1 MEVRFNKKK
10 MKDYSGKMRSM
21 DFHRGDNYE
30 MNIILERPEFENKE
44 LVSILDSTGLKF
56 EIKKNKIALITDNFR
71 YGIEHSN
78 SIERNYYQLSILQ
91 ENIEAEIWKR
101 ENDLLTITYMIWS
114 ELAGKI
120 PYDSGVGYSLDK
132 WDKVYILNNIEIEDF
147 ENHYSYRL
155 FSAKDLKNPPKSEVK
170 KNIKLE
176 IEIKGHAYV
185 CQADKGE
192 FNNPFEFWILGT
204 SKLTGDSGN
213 SDLWDGRFLPISKR
227 NLEIELDVLC
237 TSFDELLEGKSFRS
251 AMKMR
256 YDKCFL
262 GWYFVESEKQ
272 YHIIDLARPN

>member
-1 MEVRFNKKK
+1 
-10 MKDYSGKMRSM
+10 M

-30 MNIILERPEFENKE
+30 MNIILERPNFENKE
-44 LVSILDSTGLKF
+44 LISIFNSTGLEF
-56 EIKKNKIALITDNFR
+56 EIEKDKIMLSTDDFR
-71 YGIEHSN
+71 Y
-78 SIERNYYQLSILQ
+78 SIRYSRSVERDYHQL
-91 ENIEAEIWKR
+91 NIFQDNKEAETWER
-101 ENDLLTITYMIWS
+101 EKELLTVTYVIWS

-120 PYDSGVGYSLDK
+120 PYDSGVGYYIDK

-155 FSAKDLKNPPKSEVK
+155 FSAKDLKNHSKSKVNEHS
-170 KNIKLE
+170 KLE
-176 IEIKGHAYV
+176 IEIKGHTYI

-192 FNNPFEFWILGT
+192 FSNPIEFWILGT
-204 SKLTGDSGN
+204 SRLAGESGN

-227 NLEIELDVLC
+227 NLETELNVLC
-237 TSFDELLEGKSFRS
+237 TSFDELLAGKSFQS

-272 YHIIDLARPN
+272 YHIIDLARPD